1 MTKQIDHIIDK
12 AVAQGLV
19 DGAVLEADR
28 TAHPWPVVLMT
39 AFMTFL
45 AALPICGLLFMVF
58 LENSSRTA
66 SVIIGLVVAGAAAAV
81 LRIRQLPLFL
91 EYLCVAMLGSGLI
104 VVLEGDHGARGL
116 ALSGLLALGLAAA
129 VPQPW
134 IRALLA
140 AVSALELVFAFG
152 KAIVLYGDPP
162 AWPGCQ
168 LAALAWLG
176 LQLALMAFERKGN
189 YAAAAW
195 MESLVIGSGAA
206 IISLLAYA
214 SGSTFLVSGLVHDG
228 MFGRADAHPFWM
240 AEPWISAAMAG
251 LAAAWL
257 FSLGDTRPYR
267 AWLLAVTP
275 IVAVLSWF
283 ASSLGA
289 LSLIIVACLA
299 WHRPRFAVLASV
311 AALWSIGALYYSL
324 DWPLLYKSVVML
336 AVGSL
341 LFASTRLL
349 GRAAPGAPRFETGE
363 PAHARPW
370 AAWGLVVPA
379 VLVLA
384 MTNVG
389 IWQKEQTLRQGT
401 TVFVELGPVDPRS
414 LMQGD
419 YMTLAFALPPV
430 PENGPASDFVVARRD
445 NNDVATLARYH
456 DGKTPLAPDEILIQ
470 VKHSGTGQVLVT
482 NAWFFQEGEGQ
493 RWAGA
498 RYGEFRVD
506 RDGKAVLVGLRGPK
520 LEKL

>member
-1 MTKQIDHIIDK
+1 MTRQINHIVDK
-12 AVAQGLV
+12 AVAQGLI

-58 LENSSRTA
+58 LDNSSPTGRVVT
-66 SVIIGLVVAGAAAAV
+66 GLVVAGAAAVV
-81 LRIRQLPLFL
+81 LRIKRLPLFL

-104 VVLEGDHGARGL
+104 VVLESDQGARGL
-116 ALSGLLALGLAAA
+116 ALSGFLALGLTAV

-134 IRALLA
+134 VRALLA
-140 AVSALELVFAFG
+140 AVSASELVFAFG
-152 KAIVLYGDPP
+152 ETLILYGDPP

-176 LQLALMAFERKGN
+176 LQPALTAFERKGR

-195 MESLVIGSGAA
+195 IESWVIGSGAA
-206 IISLLAYA
+206 IIGLLAYA
-214 SGSTFLVSGLVHDG
+214 SGPTFLVSGLVHDG
-228 MFGRADAHPFWM
+228 LFRRDNAYPFWM
-240 AEPWISAAMAG
+240 AEPWVSAAMAG
-251 LAAAWL
+251 IAVAWL
-257 FSLGDTRPYR
+257 FFQSDTKPYR
-267 AWLLAVTP
+267 TWLLAIAP
-275 IVAVLSWF
+275 IMAVLSLF
-283 ASSLGA
+283 TPSLGA

-324 DWPLLYKSVVML
+324 DWPLLHKSVVML
-336 AVGSL
+336 AVGAL
-341 LFASTRLL
+341 LLASTRLL
-349 GRAAPGAPRFETGE
+349 GRANPGALRFETGE
-363 PAHARPW
+363 PTDARPW
-370 AAWGLVVPA
+370 AAWGLVAPA

-430 PENGPASDFVVARRD
+430 PENGPSSDFVVARLD

-456 DGKTPLAPDEILIQ
+456 DGKTPLAPDEMLIQ
-470 VKHSGTGQVLVT
+470 VKRSGTGQVLFT
-482 NAWFFQEGEGQ
+482 NAWFFEEGEGQ